1 MALPSRQIVAHPLR
15 RRHMD
20 LLASRDRRTGLPGCM
35 YQMRPLRTGCIAAS
49 APSISAE
56 AVAAAAAGV
65 LFAGGAVSLDHA
77 ATAHRETSAAV
88 AVFCLLNLS
97 AMLAP
102 RLSDWYGAQR
112 EGSVDR
118 HRLSISETGRA
129 LARITAPNTSRRT
142 SPRNATCC
150 RGCAFGRVRLVLG
163 PDRSSRARES
173 GT

>member
-1 MALPSRQIVAHPLR
+1 MASTFSVHLRWDASAIAANSRSSV
-15 RRHMD
+15 
-20 LLASRDRRTGLPGCM
+20 
-35 YQMRPLRTGCIAAS
+35 AS
-49 APSISAE
+49 APYGPACF
-56 AVAAAAAGV
+56 ARQAHGAARVHVPDASPAHRLHRSGGV